1 MKKTVIAFFVIVLV
15 MIGLNS
21 FVITHENEYTL
32 IRQFGKVSTIYDEP
46 GAYFK
51 IPFIQSAS
59 TLPKTLLIYDLEQSD
74 VITMDKKTM
83 IADSYVLWKIEDPL
97 RFAQTLNSSVTGA
110 ESRIDAIVYNAMKN
124 VISSMNQSEVISGRD
139 GMLNTKIMDGIG
151 QSMDEYGIKIIS
163 VETKRLDLPPDN
175 KDAVYERMISERNQM
190 AATYIAEGEA
200 DAKKIRNST
209 DMKVAIDISNA
220 EAKAAAVEAEG
231 EAEYMRI
238 LAEAYNSPEK
248 VEFYTFVRALDAAKI
263 SFNGEDK
270 TIILPAESPIAK
282 IFLGY

>member
-1 MKKTVIAFFVIVLV
+1 MKKTVVAFFIIVLA

-21 FVITHENEYTL
+21 FVITYENEYTL
-32 IRQFGKVSTIYDEP
+32 IRQFGKVSTIYDKP

-51 IPFIQSAS
+51 TPFIQSAS
-59 TLPKTLLIYDLEQSD
+59 TLPKTMLIYDLAQSD

-83 IADSYVLWKIEDPL
+83 IADSYVLWKIDEPL
-97 RFAQTLNSSVTGA
+97 KFAQTLNSSVTGA
-110 ESRIDAIVYNAMKN
+110 EGRIDAIVYNAMKN
-124 VISSMNQSEVISGRD
+124 VISSMNQNEVISGRD
-139 GMLNTKIMDGIG
+139 GELNRRIMAAIG
-151 QSMDEYGIKIIS
+151 SSMDEYGIEIIS
-163 VETKRLDLPPDN
+163 VETKRLDLPSDN

-209 DMKVAIDISNA
+209 DMKIAIDISNA
-220 EAKAAAVEAEG
+220 EAKAAKVVAEG
-231 EAEYMRI
+231 EAEYMKT
-238 LAEAYNSPEK
+238 LAGAYDSPEK
-248 VEFYTFVRALDAAKI
+248 VEFYSFIRSLDAAEI

>member
-1 MKKTVIAFFVIVLV
+1 MKKTIIAFFIIVFA

-21 FVITHENEYTL
+21 FVVTYENEYTL
-32 IRQFGKVSTIYDEP
+32 IRQFGKISTIYDEP
-46 GAYFK
+46 GIHFK
-51 IPFIQSAS
+51 TPFIQSAS
-59 TLPKTLLIYDLEQSD
+59 TLPKTMLIYDLAQSD

-97 RFAQTLNSSVTGA
+97 KFAQTLNSSVTGA

-139 GMLNTKIMDGIG
+139 GMLNSKIMEGIG
-151 QSMDEYGIKIIS
+151 QNMDEYGIRIIS
-163 VETKRLDLPPDN
+163 VETKRLDLPADN

-190 AATYIAEGEA
+190 AATYIAEGES

-220 EAKAAAVEAEG
+220 EAKAAAVVAEG

-263 SFNGEDK
+263 AFDGEDK
-270 TIILPAESPIAK
+270 TLILPAESPIAK